1 MLNTSLW
8 AAHCSV
14 LAYVFGTGLF
24 HYATY
29 DGSFSHIYSAFVF
42 ASLIWFW
49 VRTRSAGSRL
59 PAFPLGLIGFFL
71 VLIRNTNV
79 FLIVFLIIGDLV
91 IRSKQRG
98 VRMGIRQSIANSW
111 PALVGSAIGFF
122 FQLGYNFYATNT
134 VTLSSYGSEHFVFNR
149 PMQWAVLVSYERG
162 LFTYYPTV
170 AVALALGLII
180 RKSRASAIWFAAIL
194 AWFTLMYGFWHS
206 WALGG
211 GFGHRG
217 FVELMPMGVPI
228 FGVSL
233 SELRKPYKPVAI
245 AFSLVAVFVTIE
257 LMLGYWSWTLPIA
270 GTTRLVYWSH
280 VIGKHSLLW
289 RAAHRLGVAV

>member
-1 MLNTSLW
+1 
-8 AAHCSV
+8 
-14 LAYVFGTGLF
+14 
-24 HYATY
+24 
-29 DGSFSHIYSAFVF
+29 
-42 ASLIWFW
+42 
-49 VRTRSAGSRL
+49 
-59 PAFPLGLIGFFL
+59 
-71 VLIRNTNV
+71 
-79 FLIVFLIIGDLV
+79 
-91 IRSKQRG
+91 
-98 VRMGIRQSIANSW
+98 
-111 PALVGSAIGFF
+111 
-122 FQLGYNFYATNT
+122 
-134 VTLSSYGSEHFVFNR
+134 
-149 PMQWAVLVSYERG
+149 MQWAVLVSYERG